1 MLLIGILAFIL
12 SPSWKALSATLER
25 RAGSCRDVQA
35 CHRLCPGT
43 QLTPLHSRSR
53 VLIIKPLPLPGLSL
67 HLASRPDTDATQ
79 ATHVIIHFPSS
90 LTKKKKRKKHKLQQL
105 LLTQHTQILF
115 QPVINIKN
123 LPMRYFAF
131 SFHTKSAKSSA
142 LYTLMDHLYSSEQH
156 TWLEATV
163 PYSERA
169 FLPQPWVSQGLTQKG
184 FSKHI
189 NPFQGHWLWFDLHFG
204 RPSFQ
209 ST

>member
-1 MLLIGILAFIL
+1 MGCASHRHSCLHSQPQLEGSQCHIREKGRELQRCAGLPQAVPRDPTHTSSLQIPCSHHQATSSPRPL
-12 SPSWKALSATLER
+12 SPPSITARHRCNTSHTCHHTLP
-25 RAGSCRDVQA
+25 QQP
-35 CHRLCPGT
+35 H
-43 QLTPLHSRSR
+43 
-53 VLIIKPLPLPGLSL
+53 
-67 HLASRPDTDATQ
+67 
-79 ATHVIIHFPSS
+79 
-90 LTKKKKRKKHKLQQL
+90 KKKKEKKEKKHKLQQL

-169 FLPQPWVSQGLTQKG
+169 FLPQP
-184 FSKHI
+184 
-189 NPFQGHWLWFDLHFG
+189 
-204 RPSFQ
+204 
-209 ST
+209 